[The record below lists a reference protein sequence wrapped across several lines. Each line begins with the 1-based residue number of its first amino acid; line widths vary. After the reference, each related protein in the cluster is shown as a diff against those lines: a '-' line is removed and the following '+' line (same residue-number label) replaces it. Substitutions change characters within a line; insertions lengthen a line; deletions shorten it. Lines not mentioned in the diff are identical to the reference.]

1 MKLSSDSITNAFNLR
16 RFKELVIQCIV
27 SKDRINYIR
36 ETIGIYNND
45 FRLIYE
51 ITDNDENNIDGLLIN
66 LEDLNS
72 EDLITI
78 EKYLISS
85 KKSKEIILDLCGIN
99 KSRDNRELI
108 LSFINRYDIDIIKGT
123 KEEVFSLISGQKYYK
138 TLLDDKYRDFSRKND
153 TILIIEDKNYW
164 ITDGYSE
171 FTIDIEYDLL
181 DDKKFEDILIG
192 LIVATTAFCDNKEQ
206 RVEAILLAIT
216 IFEISKR
223 LSLQRIKIDG
233 AEENIKKYLLQNIA
247 CLNSED
253 IYRLSNIRYRFKR

>member
-1 MKLSSDSITNAFNLR
+1 MKLSSESITNAFNLR

-27 SKDRINYIR
+27 SKDRINDIR
-36 ETIGIYNND
+36 ETIGSYNND
-45 FRLIYE
+45 FKLIYE

-72 EDLITI
+72 ENLITI
-78 EKYLISS
+78 EQYLISS
-85 KKSKEIILDLCGIN
+85 KKSKEIILDLCGIS

-123 KEEVFSLISGQKYYK
+123 KEEIFSLISGQKYYK
-138 TLLDDKYRDFSRKND
+138 TVLDDKYRDFSRKND
-153 TILIIEDKNYW
+153 TILVIEDKNYW

-171 FTIDIEYDLL
+171 FTIDIEEDLL
-181 DDKKFEDILIG
+181 HDKNLDDILIG
-192 LIVATTAFCDNKEQ
+192 LIVATTAFCDKKEQ

-223 LSLQRIKIDG
+223 LSLQRIEIDG
-233 AEENIKKYLLQNIA
+233 FEEDIKKYLLQSIA
-247 CLNSED
+247 CLNSKD
-253 IYRLSNIRYRFKR
+253 ICSLSNIGYRFKR